1 MVIRVCVD
9 CFNLVGFVLLDQNK
23 AWMICKRYLTL
34 GSIKEAA
41 QELPVIIMN
50 RLGKGMFLIRVL
62 TGLGSLLQVIYET
75 LPKELNFFLPSFC
88 SSFNLLVAL

>member
-23 AWMICKRYLTL
+23 AWMICKRSMTP

-50 RLGKGMFLIRVL
+50 RLGKGMFTNTRLDRTWPAPSGYLRNSSERTTLFSAVVL
-62 TGLGSLLQVIYET
+62 FPV
-75 LPKELNFFLPSFC
+75 
-88 SSFNLLVAL
+88 